1 MTRITLASF
10 LFASAVAAAL
20 AGAQAAPPP
29 PSAPSTVPQQATPPA
44 TGGLAGQ
51 IVAVR
56 QANAAKLKQYQWDS
70 RSEISMDGKQKDIRV
85 EQLQYTPAG
94 AIQRTVLNNQTSN
107 MPIGFLRK
115 AIAEGQLQ
123 QVEKFLHGLHDLLD
137 KYTMASAPSMDQFI
151 AGAAVGS
158 ATSPD
163 GTALLKLV
171 GTNVVQTGDSLT
183 VWINRATMAF
193 QKVEVSTVYDG
204 VPATMTATYKTSASG
219 LTYLSMAEID
229 VPQKKVVLQVHNYD
243 FEPLN

>member
-10 LFASAVAAAL
+10 LFASAVVAAL

-29 PSAPSTVPQQATPPA
+29 PSAPSTVPQQATPPS

-51 IVAVR
+51 IVAAR

-85 EQLQYTPAG
+85 EQLRYTPAG

-163 GTALLKLV
+163 GAALLKLV

-183 VWINRATMAF
+183 VWVNRATMAF

-204 VPATMTATYKTSASG
+204 VPATMTATYKTSATG

-229 VPQKKVVLQVHNYD
+229 VPAKKVVLQVHNYD
-243 FEPLN
+243 FEPVN

>member
-1 MTRITLASF
+1 MTRITFASF

-29 PSAPSTVPQQATPPA
+29 PSAPTTVPQPATPPSA
-44 TGGLAGQ
+44 GGLAGQ
-51 IVAVR
+51 IVTVR

-85 EQLQYTPAG
+85 EQVQYTPAG
-94 AIQRTVLNNQTSN
+94 TIQRTVLNNQTCN
-107 MPIGFLRK
+107 MPGGFLRK

-158 ATSPD
+158 ANAPD

-171 GTNVVQTGDSLT
+171 GTNVVQNGDSLT
-183 VWINRATMAF
+183 LWVNRATMAF

-204 VPATMTATYKTSASG
+204 VPATMTATYKTSATG

-243 FEPLN
+243 FEPMN

>member
-1 MTRITLASF
+1 MTRITLASL

-20 AGAQAAPPP
+20 TGAQAAPPP
-29 PSAPSTVPQQATPPA
+29 PSAPSTVPQQATQPPA
-44 TGGLAGQ
+44 GGLAGQ

-85 EQLQYTPAG
+85 EQVQYTPAG
-94 AIQRTVLNNQTSN
+94 TLQRTVLNNQTCN
-107 MPIGFLRK
+107 MPIGFLRH

-137 KYTMASAPSMDQFI
+137 KYTMQTAPAMDQFI

-158 ATSPD
+158 ATAPD
-163 GTALLKLV
+163 GSQLLKLV
-171 GTNVVQTGDSLT
+171 GTNVIQPGDSLT
-183 VWINRATMAF
+183 VWVNRATMAF
-193 QKVEVSTVYDG
+193 QKVEVSTTYET
-204 VPATMTATYKTSASG
+204 VPATLTATYKTSRTG

-243 FEPLN
+243 FEPMN